1 MTLSYN
7 TSVKRRGFNKIK
19 SRSLNSKFKPYNILC
34 ANQTCKDFIQASK
47 IPSKLLFK
55 HCSCYS
61 AARVSPLDI
70 THDNVS
76 LRFKLCN
83 KDDNFEWNL
92 IAVSGAAQQEEKENF
107 LSELI

>member
-34 ANQTCKDFIQASK
+34 PNQTCKDFIQASK

-61 AARVSPLDI
+61 DTRGVTGRPAKEGGRAASPCDQSPSTISQSGGGCGKGESSGGEKGERV
-70 THDNVS
+70 
-76 LRFKLCN
+76 R
-83 KDDNFEWNL
+83 
-92 IAVSGAAQQEEKENF
+92 
-107 LSELI
+107 

>member
-1 MTLSYN
+1 
-7 TSVKRRGFNKIK
+7 
-19 SRSLNSKFKPYNILC
+19 
-34 ANQTCKDFIQASK
+34 
-47 IPSKLLFK
+47 
-55 HCSCYS
+55 
-61 AARVSPLDI
+61 VSPLDI